1 MIDTA
6 TALKQQCYILFDT
19 TEQLKQFVIDNKIHP
34 FMGVNDGENIL
45 YCPES
50 EHGEYVPTDQFLY
63 DDIQIFK
70 HSQLK

>member
-34 FMGVNDGENIL
+34 FMGVNDEKTYYIAPNQNMENTCQQTNSFMMT
-45 YCPES
+45 YK
-50 EHGEYVPTDQFLY
+50 FLNTVN
-63 DDIQIFK
+63 
-70 HSQLK
+70 